1 MVSLNLSDALRTQA
15 LSQLGFDYVLTM
27 PDVTINDLNLMAHAT
42 KDNNIHAKINQ
53 VAQSQADV
61 LIAHYQHLQHAKGII
76 AYQGRQHFIAQ
87 FSTIMCV
94 RNISNSSATTNFKKN
109 T

>member
-61 LIAHYQHLQHAKGII
+61 
-76 AYQGRQHFIAQ
+76 
-87 FSTIMCV
+87 
-94 RNISNSSATTNFKKN
+94 
-109 T
+109 